1 MSHTLSF
8 VRGSLGCAALVCATV
23 SVRGADQPVEVPRP
37 IPVTRPEMK
46 QLLESLK
53 QRPLRIPL
61 PELTDAD
68 RQELGER
75 ADSYESRLR
84 YHYIPKG
91 EPSMFGGARSS
102 ATPGGAAGAAQGT
115 APARDF
121 TRNADENMTL
131 SYAFKT
137 RLFWIVS
144 RTNNCQYCLGH
155 QEQKLSAVGMTDDE
169 IAALDAKWDRFDPKE
184 QAAFAFARKLTY
196 EPHLFTDADVTAL
209 RKHFTDA
216 QILEMTMSVAWN
228 NSINRWKEGAGIP
241 QSKDGSTFFRRAT
254 NLPPDRPVPNESFLT
269 PTSADAAGAKSKV
282 ATYVLDI
289 TSGLPKAISSR
300 PALESREDTERAL
313 AAAATR
319 TPRLPLRSA
328 EETRAAFAEK
338 VTVPEKVPHWM
349 RLLATFPNEGV
360 GRAAALVG
368 LTENRGDL
376 SPLLKAQ
383 VAWIVARQD
392 RAWYA
397 AGQARARLRELGWSD
412 DRIQTLDGDWKEFTP
427 AERALF
433 TCAKHLAATPIA
445 LVDADVAEALRQ
457 TGPREVV
464 QLVNFTTTR
473 AYLDRVT
480 EVAGLPLD
488 D

>member
-1 MSHTLSF
+1 MSRSSF
-8 VRGSLGCAALVCATV
+8 LVRGALGCAALFGAAL

-61 PELTDAD
+61 PELTNAD
-68 RQELGER
+68 RAELGER
-75 ADSYESRLR
+75 ADSYEARLR
-84 YHYIPKG
+84 YHYIPKT
-91 EPSMFGGARSS
+91 EPSMFGGSRGP
-102 ATPGGAAGAAQGT
+102 ATPAGGAAST
-115 APARDF
+115 PVRDF

-184 QAAFAFARKLTY
+184 QAAFAFTRRITY
-196 EPHLFTDADVTAL
+196 EPHLFGDADFAAL
-209 RKHFTDA
+209 KKHYADE
-216 QILEMTMSVAWN
+216 QILEMTMSTAWN
-228 NSINRWKEGAGIP
+228 NAINRWKEGAGIP
-241 QSKDGSTFFRRAT
+241 QSKDGSNFFRRAT

-269 PTSADAAGAKSKV
+269 PTSADAASAPSKV

-289 TSGLPKAISSR
+289 TSGLPKAIANR
-300 PALESREDTERAL
+300 PPLESRADAEKAL

-328 EETRAAFAEK
+328 EETRKAFDGK

-349 RLLATFPNEGV
+349 RLLATFPNEGA

-397 AGQARARLRELGWSD
+397 TGQARARLRELGWSD
-412 DRIQTLDGDWKEFTP
+412 DRIYTLDGDWKEFTA

-433 TCAKHLAATPIA
+433 NCAKHLAATPIA
-445 LVDADVAEALRQ
+445 LVDADVATALKE

-480 EVAGLPLD
+480 EVAGLPLED
-488 D
+488 